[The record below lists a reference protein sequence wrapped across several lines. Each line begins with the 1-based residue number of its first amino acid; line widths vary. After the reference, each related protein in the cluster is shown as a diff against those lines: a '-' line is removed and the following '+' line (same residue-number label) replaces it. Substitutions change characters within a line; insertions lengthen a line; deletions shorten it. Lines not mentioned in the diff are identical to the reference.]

1 MTSGSIM
8 AAGSAAPKESA
19 TPSTV
24 VPPRLRWTRAAG
36 RERVFAGMSRLVDA
50 GVTLA
55 LDAVEQMELGKVVAT
70 FDLERR
76 RVNRRGQRGFA
87 LFDKRGNLAIELCQ
101 VKATAE
107 DEQQE
112 HAGGRAPRTKPLKR
126 AAQSSNRR

>member
-1 MTSGSIM
+1 MDQRGRAFSRPFAI
-8 AAGSAAPKESA
+8 AAQ
-19 TPSTV
+19 V
-24 VPPRLRWTRAAG
+24 NRYAAG

-112 HAGGRAPRTKPLKR
+112 HAGGRAPRTKPFKR
-126 AAQSSNRR
+126 AAQPSNRR

>member
-1 MTSGSIM
+1 
-8 AAGSAAPKESA
+8 
-19 TPSTV
+19 
-24 VPPRLRWTRAAG
+24 
-36 RERVFAGMSRLVDA
+36 MSRLVDA

-101 VKATAE
+101 VKAAAE
-107 DEQQE
+107 DEQQKY
-112 HAGGRAPRTKPLKR
+112 ACGRAPRTKQLKR
-126 AAQSSNRR
+126 AAHPSTRCRSPPPPACTSHRAFFPRSERRPRPNAAYQ